1 MRKSIVVMIIALGI
15 AVTVPAFAEL
25 QNVTVGG
32 QIRIRGRAWFNAW
45 AGNYAPITRMPVAD
59 FGKRALGP
67 FGVDSLY
74 DFDDRGND
82 LKFVEQ
88 KTLVN
93 VKADFTDGVS
103 AFIELADY
111 AWWGED
117 FRSNYITGVDARAN
131 TADDVEVLQAYIEVD
146 EMFGYPLRA
155 RIGRQEIVMGKKWLI
170 GSQGSP
176 FLPFSY
182 DAIRLT
188 YVPVDDLTIDAW
200 WAKLA
205 ETGPVEEDGDVDFY
219 GVYGTYSGLEALS
232 LSAYWVWVRD
242 AGKVSDTQYG
252 WLGEWVEDLLD
263 LDDYDVTNFHTV
275 GLRAFGSTGGLDYDL
290 ELAYQFGE
298 ASSAGVMFPM
308 QSLWG
313 VYGDDGA
320 DYGVWAGDLRVGYTF
335 DYTCSPRI
343 YLAAAYFGGEDN
355 RDLSFW
361 EWLNPFQKA
370 DASLSFNRL
379 FSGDCCGPA
388 LDALAGMQDMSNFW
402 MVKAGITANATE
414 KVSTG
419 LSVAYFEVVETFD
432 WPRYIEL
439 PGLWAPD
446 VRLAIAPALAFWTQE
461 ADDDIGVV
469 SHVWV
474 KYQYSA
480 DLSIKLG
487 WERLFTGDALEDGNF
502 IKRNGLL
509 MMSGTDDD
517 DTDYIYFDMGLKF

>member
-1 MRKSIVVMIIALGI
+1 MVVLVVALAI
-15 AVTVPAFAEL
+15 AVSVPAFAEL

-32 QIRIRGRAWFNAW
+32 EIRIRGRWWRNAW
-45 AGNYAPITRMPVAD
+45 AGNYAPVVHMPLGA

-93 VKADFTDGVS
+93 VKADFTDGVA

-111 AWWGED
+111 ARWGED
-117 FRSNYITGVDARAN
+117 FRSDYITGVDVRAD
-131 TADDVEVLQAYIEVD
+131 TSEDVELLQAYIEVN

-155 RIGRQEIVMGKKWLI
+155 RIGRQQIKMGKSWLI
-170 GSQGSP
+170 GSEVSP
-176 FLPFSY
+176 TLPFSY

-188 YVPVDDLTIDAW
+188 YVPVDELTIDAW

-219 GVYGTYSGLEALS
+219 GVYGTYSGLEPLS

-242 AGKVSDTQYG
+242 AGKIFDTQYG
-252 WLGEWVEDLLD
+252 WLAEWVEDVLD
-263 LDDYDVTNFHTV
+263 LDDYDVTNIHTV

-298 ASSAGVMFPM
+298 ASSAGVLFPM
-308 QSLWG
+308 PSLWG

-320 DYGVWAGDLRVGYTF
+320 DYGVWAGDVEVGYTF

-343 YLAAAYFGGEDN
+343 YLAAAYFEGEDN

-361 EWLNPFQKA
+361 EWLNPFQKP

-379 FSGDCCGPA
+379 FSGVWYNAA
-388 LDALAGMQDMSNFW
+388 LDILGGASELTNFW
-402 MVKAGITANATE
+402 MVKAGVTANATE

-419 LSVAYFEVVETFD
+419 VSVAYFEVLDTFD
-432 WPRYIEL
+432 WPRYIEV

-446 VRLAIAPALAFWTQE
+446 IRLPIAPGLGFWTQE

-474 KYQYSA
+474 KYQYSE
-480 DLSIKLG
+480 DLWIKLG
-487 WERLFTGDALEDGNF
+487 WERLFTGGALEDGNF
-502 IKRNGLL
+502 IKRNGLM